1 MKLNG
6 KKLLLT
12 AGAVVIGFGILGSC
26 LFGEDDPE
34 EITSTTG
41 ITDFEF
47 CVTIQDDSHM
57 LDMEVGEKDKSYF
70 TIEGTRD
77 FILEDFSLISTNPEV
92 ATFTYD
98 STALTTYIYF
108 EIEALSAGET
118 RLYVET
124 RDGTIKSPEILV
136 TVSGE
141 EKTAESEIIE
151 ETSAETTEEAT
162 AETVEETT
170 EETTEETIVETTVET
185 TQSVVETTTTTAV
198 QTTTVAETTAKP
210 TFSFT
215 LTAGK
220 YGDYGKDL
228 VYNEGT
234 EFPDASIA
242 YYIPD
247 GKYKIINVGDYMTQ
261 VNICSDK
268 INIVDGWEEPASVTV
283 QMLDVNTSFTVT
295 IPDNYHIEIAEP
307 TQLKLEMVE

>member
-12 AGAVVIGFGILGSC
+12 AGAVIVGFGILGSC
-26 LFGEDDPE
+26 LFGEEAPE
-34 EITSTTG
+34 GITSTTG

-57 LDMEVGEKDKSYF
+57 IDMEVGEKDKSYF
-70 TIEGTRD
+70 TVEGTRD
-77 FILEDFSLISTNPEV
+77 FILEDFNLISTNPEV

-118 RLYVET
+118 HLYVET
-124 RDGTIKSPEILV
+124 RDGTIKSPEIIV
-136 TVSGE
+136 TVTGE
-141 EKTAESEIIE
+141 EKT
-151 ETSAETTEEAT
+151 TKNDTTEETT
-162 AETVEETT
+162 AETVEKTT
-170 EETTEETIVETTVET
+170 EE
-185 TQSVVETTTTTAV
+185 A
-198 QTTTVAETTAKP
+198 TAKP

-215 LTAGK
+215 LTAGE

-242 YYIPD
+242 YYIPV
-247 GKYKIINVGDYMTQ
+247 GKYEITNVGDYMTQ

-268 INIVDGWEEPASVTV
+268 INVVDGWEEPASVTV

-295 IPDNYHIEIAEP
+295 IPDNHHIEIAEP

>member
-1 MKLNG
+1 MNLNG

-12 AGAVVIGFGILGSC
+12 AGAVIVGFGILGSC
-26 LFGEDDPE
+26 LFGEEAPE

-57 LDMEVGEKDKSYF
+57 IDMEVGEKDKSYF
-70 TIEGTRD
+70 TVEGTRD
-77 FILEDFSLISTNPEV
+77 FILEDFNLISTNPEV

-118 RLYVET
+118 HLYVET
-124 RDGTIKSPEILV
+124 RDGTIKSPEIIV
-136 TVSGE
+136 TVTGE
-141 EKTAESEIIE
+141 EKTAKND
-151 ETSAETTEEAT
+151 TTEETT
-162 AETVEETT
+162 AETAEETT
-170 EETTEETIVETTVET
+170 EKTTEETIVETTAET

-198 QTTTVAETTAKP
+198 QTTTVVKTTAEP

-234 EFPDASIA
+234 EFPDSSIA
-242 YYIPD
+242 YYIPV
-247 GKYKIINVGDYMTQ
+247 GKYKITNVGDYMTQ

-268 INIVDGWEEPASVTV
+268 INVVDGWEEPASVTV

-295 IPDNYHIEIAEP
+295 ISDNYHIEIAEP
-307 TQLKLEMVE
+307 TQLKLEMVEQ